1 VRRFLSVILFAAML
15 FVPVLGLAAACG
27 SDDGSDNGSAQ
38 TEGLPAVSGGFG
50 EKPSVTAPDG
60 QQPATQLVSKTL
72 SEGDGTAV
80 KKGDLLVAD
89 YLGQTWR
96 ENKVFDNSFDRG
108 APTGFVIGTGQVIPG
123 WDESLVGVKAGSRV
137 ELVIPPDKGY
147 GAKGQPQAGIKG
159 DDTLV
164 FVIDVIASYGKD
176 SVGQADAARQK
187 IAADLPSVTGELG
200 ARPKLAVAKGVKPPA
215 KPSTVVVA
223 QGTGKPV
230 EKGALLV
237 AQFEAVS
244 WAGQA
249 VGSTWQ
255 QGLPQGVPVGVEGQP
270 SPFDQLAGVPV
281 GSRVLLL
288 LPPQQGG
295 KPAKDSLAV
304 VVDVVAQHA

>member
-1 VRRFLSVILFAAML
+1 MRRFLSVVIFAAML

-27 SDDGSDNGSAQ
+27 SDDGS
-38 TEGLPAVSGGFG
+38 TETEQGLPAVSGGGFG

-80 KKGDLLVAD
+80 KKGDLLVAH

-137 ELVIPPDKGY
+137 ELVVPPEKGY
-147 GAKGQPQAGIKG
+147 GAEGQPQAGIKG

-164 FVIDVIASYGKD
+164 FVVDVIASYGKD
-176 SVGQADAARQK
+176 AVGQADAAPQQV
-187 IAADLPSVTGELG
+187 ATGLPTVTGELG

-215 KPSTVVVA
+215 KPDTVVVA

-244 WAGQA
+244 WAGKA

-295 KPAKDSLAV
+295 TPAKDSLAV